1 MSAHAPR
8 LPWSLDPLIAEAKR
22 RARRR
27 RWLILSVLVVAV
39 AAVAA
44 TLALRSASGSGLAT
58 GGPGPVIHIV
68 LESPPSTAYFNLETG
83 HETRATSGEEM
94 WLDQPKSLHRIV
106 STEGGRRVADE
117 VWRSHY
123 GPTTQAATVTR
134 FFARLVIDY
143 RLALMSGRARLVGRG
158 TFDGHHVDWVRMRPQ
173 RDRRWWHV
181 LREIG
186 DVGVDARTFKP
197 ILLRAHSGKRYVY
210 TRILLAEAIAYHP
223 ADFKSHGPRQVP
235 PSPYKQPAPGYAF
248 GSIDPSAPHGTAVHA
263 PWLTAGPTIAGLE
276 LRSVTPVH
284 HSQDQAS
291 VLLRGAEAQAD
302 PRARTRLRAGLG
314 APASPPGPGQRL
326 REAEGSA
333 LGDAFDRRLRG
344 APGQHV
350 PLARRPGR
358 LDRGSVRLH
367 DRRPPC
373 RPDALD
379 RLPEDTRP
387 LHHDQHAARNARCS
401 RDRPQ
406 PPHWQEVAPGAT
418 PACPLTG
425 SSGQELAGAPIS
437 GSRST

>member
-1 MSAHAPR
+1 M
-8 LPWSLDPLIAEAKR
+8 
-22 RARRR
+22 
-27 RWLILSVLVVAV
+27 LVVAV

-58 GGPGPVIHIV
+58 GGSGPVIHIV

-143 RLALMSGRARLVGRG
+143 RLALMSGRAGLVGRG

-276 LRSVTPVH
+276 LRSETPFTIRKTKH
-284 HSQDQAS
+284 RFSY
-291 VLLRGAEAQAD
+291 
-302 PRARTRLRAGLG
+302 G
-314 APASPPGPGQRL
+314 APRPKPIHGLALVYGPASELPPVLPAPVNVYGRPRDPLSATRSTVVYEVPQGNTFPWL
-326 REAEGSA
+326 AVPAGSIEVQSGYTTA
-333 LGDAFDRRLRG
+333 GHHVVPTPWIGYLKTHGLYITISTPRG
-344 APGQHV
+344 
-350 PLARRPGR
+350 
-358 LDRGSVRLH
+358 
-367 DRRPPC
+367 
-373 RPDALD
+373 
-379 RLPEDTRP
+379 T
-387 LHHDQHAARNARCS
+387 HAAVEIARS
-401 RDRPQ
+401 L
-406 PPHWQEVAPGAT
+406 H
-418 PACPLTG
+418 TG
-425 SSGQELAGAPIS
+425 
-437 GSRST
+437 RK